1 MQDQGHKDPAARN
14 SVDNIVRLINRLTSV
29 MLVLILVVFLR
40 ISFPA
45 LFQGEASA
53 PEIAVSPPPTEQTD
67 DLEGVVNGIHVE
79 SGLVVGENWELVRT
93 TCTACHSGKLVTQNR
108 ADREGWTKMIRWMQ
122 ETQNLWDLG
131 ENEKPILDYL
141 ATYYAPQKKGRRA
154 RLTNIQWYDLE
165 P

>member
-1 MQDQGHKDPAARN
+1 MKPEGPKDPGTRN
-14 SVDNIVRLINRLTSV
+14 AVDNIVRQINRLTGI
-29 MLVLILVVFLR
+29 MLVLILLVFLR
-40 ISFPA
+40 LSFPD
-45 LFQGEASA
+45 LFQAGGETPTVAIA
-53 PEIAVSPPPTEQTD
+53 PTATEPA

-131 ENEKPILDYL
+131 ENEGPILDYL